1 MVPPPPWLDKLCGP
15 LHREQLGELIARLC
29 TESAWLAREQ
39 PGAVARADAVASLE
53 WRLEERL
60 AVVVAECYGLA
71 PILAEEH
78 FSHEHRWDT
87 TGPGSRVRFVLDAL
101 DGSTSYARS
110 STRYATSLAI
120 LVDDQPTVGLV
131 FVPAS
136 GLLYSALAGHGCYV
150 GDQPLIRD
158 TTTATRTAVVK
169 TQWVDKEPELAAHVD
184 QLTRHGYEVE
194 RMESTSLKLCWL
206 AEGRR
211 AGLVKWLS
219 ESRSVVHSWG
229 TLAGL
234 VVCREVGLLP
244 HRFDGDRWDGH
255 TGGLLVGDDQFLRDL
270 GYLPV

>member
-1 MVPPPPWLDKLCGP
+1 M
-15 LHREQLGELIARLC
+15 
-29 TESAWLAREQ
+29 
-39 PGAVARADAVASLE
+39 ASLE
-53 WRLEERL
+53 WQLEERL
-60 AVVVAECYGLA
+60 AAVVSKCYGPA

-78 FSHEHRWDT
+78 FSHEQRVSHEQHWDT
-87 TGPGSRVRFVLDAL
+87 TGSGSRVRFVLDAL
-101 DGSTSYARS
+101 DGSASYARS

-120 LVDDQPTVGLV
+120 LVDGQPAVGLV

-136 GLLYSALAGHGCYV
+136 GLLYSALAGHGCYA
-150 GDQPLIRD
+150 GDQPLIRE
-158 TTTATRTAVVK
+158 TATATRIAVVK
-169 TQWVDKEPELAAHVD
+169 KQWVDKEPELAANVD
-184 QLTRHGYEVE
+184 RLTRHGYEIE

-234 VVCREVGLLP
+234 VVCREMDIVP

-255 TGGLLVGDDQFLRDL
+255 AGGLLAGDRQFLQDL
-270 GYLPV
+270 GYPQS